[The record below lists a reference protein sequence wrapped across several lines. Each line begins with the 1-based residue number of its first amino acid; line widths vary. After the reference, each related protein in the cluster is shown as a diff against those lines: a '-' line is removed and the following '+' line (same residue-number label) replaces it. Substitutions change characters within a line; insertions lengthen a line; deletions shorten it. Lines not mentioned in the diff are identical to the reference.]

1 MLPLEVEFLGD
12 FIQDLLNG
20 VPPALKDTR
29 LGFSSIKIQI
39 ET

>member
-12 FIQDLLNG
+12 FIQDLLGG
-20 VPPALKDTR
+20 VPPALKDTPSE
-29 LGFSSIKIQI
+29 FSSVKVQI